1 MKAMMMYDIID
12 TLILD
17 RTTIYVKPK
26 NMQTTKL
33 RDEKVLVGMEDR

>member
-1 MKAMMMYDIID
+1 MKAMIMYDMTD

-17 RTTIYVKPK
+17 RTTIYVEQK
-26 NMQTTKL
+26 NTPTTKL